1 LSACLRASLSSSDAA
16 RQTLSRELD
25 ATNSQLSGVQRQL
38 TTVQLSRRQLADLM
52 SRAAANLTSLVDDMN
67 KLTAVNDSQP
77 LSI

>member
-1 LSACLRASLSSSDAA
+1 LRASLSSSDAA